1 MIRSEPST
9 VKCATN
15 TNITC
20 RERGDE
26 EGILYSLKMAFAR
39 PDSVIVHVHL
49 LLSFHGFPRS
59 HMPAASRIVVLVIL
73 SYVDINSVALLVV
86 TIN

>member
-1 MIRSEPST
+1 
-9 VKCATN
+9 
-15 TNITC
+15 
-20 RERGDE
+20 
-26 EGILYSLKMAFAR
+26 MAFAR